1 MNDQSTSRR
10 RVVVTG
16 MGAITSLGMN
26 VEEVWQA
33 ILEGRSGIRQ
43 IRQFDSDDFP
53 IKIGSEVNIEQMDFE
68 WPEELL
74 PWLSRTVRFG
84 IWGLEQAWQDAGLKD
99 DDIDPW
105 RSGVCVGASNFPDL
119 HGEALYQEHILLDD
133 DYYDRY
139 LEVCQQVPEILAQRD
154 IGLVST
160 LLSMR
165 HPLKGLSMT
174 VQTACASATQAVGEA
189 YRMIRDGDADLM
201 VTGGAD
207 SVLSAVCVTG
217 FTLLCV
223 TSFYQG
229 DPAKACRP
237 FDRNRDG
244 LILGEGAG
252 IVILEE
258 LEHARRRGAR
268 VHAEVLGYGRS
279 CDGYRFTDS
288 HPEALGPSRC
298 MQAALED
305 AGIRPENVA
314 YINAHGTSTP
324 QNDVTETKAIKKV
337 FGDYAYRVPISSNKS
352 QLGHLISAA
361 GGIELIMTILTIQR
375 GIIPPTI
382 NLENPDPDCDLDYVP
397 NQARPA
403 DVDIALSNSFGFGG
417 QNGTL
422 IVRRWMDAES

>member
-1 MNDQSTSRR
+1 
-10 RVVVTG
+10 
-16 MGAITSLGMN
+16 
-26 VEEVWQA
+26 
-33 ILEGRSGIRQ
+33 
-43 IRQFDSDDFP
+43 
-53 IKIGSEVNIEQMDFE
+53 
-68 WPEELL
+68 
-74 PWLSRTVRFG
+74 
-84 IWGLEQAWQDAGLKD
+84 
-99 DDIDPW
+99 
-105 RSGVCVGASNFPDL
+105 
-119 HGEALYQEHILLDD
+119 
-133 DYYDRY
+133 
-139 LEVCQQVPEILAQRD
+139 LAQRD